1 MRKNCRLL
9 LAVAAA
15 LLSMQSCV
23 TVRKAHGH
31 RHRHHWHCMIEDR
44 QNADTA
50 NFNETAA
57 FITFGNHSA

>member
-9 LAVAAA
+9 LVVAAA

-50 NFNETAA
+50 NLDETAA